1 MGCSFFLFGDTLMKI
16 IDYDPDLDELTV
28 TEVQAISLAMITLL
42 VVIDIF
48 YGELEWIFFSVGF

>member
-1 MGCSFFLFGDTLMKI
+1 MKI